1 MDQEQL
7 ANILSEHKDWLYY
20 KDGGKRADLRN
31 ADLRG
36 ADLRNADLRGADL
49 RNADLR
55 GVTLSGADLSGAD
68 LSGSTGVKYAACAWS
83 GHGEKGRQLLAVQL
97 GEICLFCGCF
107 AGSVSE
113 LRDYIATDEHEYK
126 ASRTKALD
134 FVLSCFE
141 EES

>member
-1 MDQEQL
+1 MDREQL
-7 ANILSEHKDWLYY
+7 AKILAGHKDWLNH
-20 KDGGKRADLRN
+20 KEGGKRADLSDAN
-31 ADLRG
+31 LSCTDLSR
-36 ADLRNADLRGADL
+36 AE
-49 RNADLR
+49 
-55 GVTLSGADLSGAD
+55 LSGAN